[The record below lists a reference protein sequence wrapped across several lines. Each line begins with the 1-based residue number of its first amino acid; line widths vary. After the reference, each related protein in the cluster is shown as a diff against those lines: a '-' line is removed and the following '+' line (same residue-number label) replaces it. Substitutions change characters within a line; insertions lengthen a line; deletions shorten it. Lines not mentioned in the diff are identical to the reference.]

1 MIAKIGAVLAIVG
14 VVASLF
20 LIPLSL
26 RTAITSIA
34 PTPAPKHR
42 AVASAPVN
50 PSNPLK
56 KIDANIAAPP
66 HHHHAVKHAV
76 KRVIAKARSYTVRTG
91 DSLWTIGVRF
101 HVNYLALYQ
110 LNRQAIGDNPN
121 VIHTGEVL
129 QL

>member
-1 MIAKIGAVLAIVG
+1 MIAKIGAAIAIVG
-14 VVASLF
+14 VIASLF

-34 PTPAPKHR
+34 PTPAPTHH
-42 AVASAPVN
+42 AVAGPVS

-66 HHHHAVKHAV
+66 HHHAVKHAV
-76 KRVIAKARSYTVRTG
+76 KRVIAKAKSYTVRTG

-101 HVNYLALYQ
+101 HVNYLKLYQ

>member
-26 RTAITSIA
+26 RTAITSSA
-34 PTPAPKHR
+34 PTPAPKHH
-42 AVASAPVN
+42 AVAPVN

-56 KIDANIAAPP
+56 KIDANIAQP
-66 HHHHAVKHAV
+66 HRHHAVKHAV